1 MPEAVDL
8 IVKTV
13 NPKLLDDTVQ
23 QLGAA
28 AVVDG
33 SFNGDTCRIR
43 VFGPPGYIKFA
54 LANQGYGEVVGEE
67 PVGEGDWD

>member
-13 NPKLLDDTVQ
+13 NPKLLDDTVR

-33 SFNGDTCRIR
+33 SFNGDACRVR

-67 PVGEGDWD
+67 PVEEGDWD